1 MDAEDYRELAQRIAE
16 RAGEL
21 VHRRRTEGVSVA
33 ATKSSPEDVVTAAD
47 RESEKLIRTLI
58 AEVRPDDAI
67 LGEEEGGADG
77 TSGLTWVVDPIDGTV
92 NYLFGLPDYAV
103 SIAVVE
109 GEPDPATWSVIAGA
123 VCAPAHS
130 VTYTAARGGG
140 ALRKGE
146 PIHASPATDPRLS
159 LVGTGF
165 GYDPQLRRRQL
176 DAVAGLISEV
186 RDIRRL
192 GSAALDLC
200 RVADGQLD
208 AYFETGLN
216 AWDMAAGTL
225 IAEEAGA
232 VTSGLHGR
240 RAQRSMTLASAPG
253 ISQFLQSQLESLK
266 ADEKL

>member
-1 MDAEDYRELAQRIAE
+1 MDAEEYRVLAQQIAE

-21 VHRRRTEGVSVA
+21 VHRRRAEGVSVA

-47 RESEKLIRTLI
+47 RESEELVRAMI
-58 AEVRPDDAI
+58 AEERPDDAI
-67 LGEEEGGADG
+67 LGEEGGGTPG

-103 SIAVVE
+103 SIAVVD
-109 GEPDPATWSVIAGA
+109 GDPDPATWSVIAGA
-123 VCAPAHS
+123 VCAPAHG

-140 ALRKGE
+140 AHRQGT
-146 PIHASPATDPRLS
+146 PIRASQASDPRLS

-176 DAVAGLISEV
+176 DVVAGLISEV

-216 AWDMAAGTL
+216 PWDMAAGSL
-225 IAEEAGA
+225 IAREAGA
-232 VTSGLHGR
+232 VTGGLRGR
-240 RAQRSMTLASAPG
+240 SAQRVMTLASAPG
-253 ISQFLQSQLESLK
+253 IADFLQARLEGLC
-266 ADEKL
+266 ADGKL